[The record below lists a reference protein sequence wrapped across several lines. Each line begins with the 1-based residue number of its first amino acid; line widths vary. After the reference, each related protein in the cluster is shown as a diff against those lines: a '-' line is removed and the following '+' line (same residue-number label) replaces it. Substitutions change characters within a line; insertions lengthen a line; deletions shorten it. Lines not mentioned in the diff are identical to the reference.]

1 VLELLTHVT
10 RPRTDARG
18 NWVAYGETSP
28 TFLDSPDPQDAGKY
42 HFKLMFNGTDEI
54 DVKIG
59 TADFYGKN
67 DDGNLDFTDLRA
79 NSGLMFWCIQHE
91 TFQLK
96 YNNEF
101 RYHQMQSRINTAKTS
116 AGKKSVT
123 RFNSELMRMGMPLKD
138 SGPTRADDITVPTRL
153 GQNIID
159 YDLEGDSISDEWPFM
174 QFSLMAACEV
184 GGASNVGHM
193 AGRRYANRPF
203 LHSTAMAST
212 FFDKT
217 DPASLYNYGW
227 NWWAEDANDSINEG
241 VQLDENNRG
250 YYGGGYT
257 VEEGTTHVVQQEIPI
272 VPPLSIAALS
282 HAHLGGYSIATDNAL
297 GESGSEYERET
308 VTASGVGGLFPHTL
322 QAIGNSYAN
331 PNLLPNKAF
340 APWDR
345 QLKDDGLGQAARTVT
360 FADHSYLAN
369 KALWDEFFFSS
380 IIPKRAD
387 RKVFEIS
394 TDKTAKQTA
403 EEFFLPE
410 VGEESVPL
418 PNRRMQPYMTGLDQS
433 KLDTLFTTSQLF
445 NNGLADKI
453 AAHLMVEGGFNI
465 NSTSAKAWETLLK
478 SLRGKPVNHLDT
490 DPDTKVAT
498 LTTTPTTG
506 TPVGFGFVTNSPPIT
521 SASTEPSESEQWT
534 SSRVLSDVEVEEL
547 AVAIVKQVKMRGPF
561 LSLSEFINRKLDDSV
576 PALAAKGALQAA
588 LDDDGVSINANF
600 RIPKRQLSSND
611 IDGVAFPEALAGPAA
626 YGSAAYIDQADV
638 LRNLSAQL
646 TPRGDTFVIRTYGD
660 SMDTNGKVI
669 ARAWCEAVVQRV
681 PEYTDSIDSQ
691 ETKQADLSSSANRDF
706 GRKLKIRSFRW
717 LNSSEV

>member
-1 VLELLTHVT
+1 
-10 RPRTDARG
+10 
-18 NWVAYGETSP
+18 
-28 TFLDSPDPQDAGKY
+28 
-42 HFKLMFNGTDEI
+42 MFNGSDEI
-54 DVKIG
+54 GVNLG
-59 TADFYGKN
+59 TADFFGKT
-67 DDGNLDFTDLRA
+67 DDGSSKFSNDIRA
-79 NSGLMFWCIQHE
+79 NSGIMFWCIQHE
-91 TFQLK
+91 TYQLK

-101 RYHQMQSRINTAKTS
+101 RYHQMRSRINTTNTTDA
-116 AGKKSVT
+116 KKSST
-123 RFNSELMRMGMPLKD
+123 SFNSELIRMGMPLKGG
-138 SGPTRADDITVPTRL
+138 GPTRADDITVPSRL

-159 YDLEGDSISDEWPFM
+159 YDLEGDGIPDEWPFM

-184 GGASNVGHM
+184 GGASNAGHM

-203 LHSTAMAST
+203 LHSTAMASP

-241 VQLDENNRG
+241 VQLDENNCG

-257 VEEGTTHVVQQEIPI
+257 TEEGTTHVVQQEIPI

-297 GESGSEYERET
+297 GEKDSEYENET
-308 VTASGVGGLFPHTL
+308 VTASGIGGLFPHTL

-340 APWDR
+340 APWAR
-345 QLKDDGLGQAARTVT
+345 QFKDELGHAARTVT

-410 VGEESVPL
+410 VGQKSVPL
-418 PNRRMQPYMTGLDQS
+418 PNRRMHPYMTGLDQS
-433 KLDTLFTTSQLF
+433 KLDTLFTTNQLF

-465 NSTSAKAWETLLK
+465 NSTSPKAWETLLK
-478 SLRGKPVNHLDT
+478 SLRAKPVNHLDT
-490 DPDTKVAT
+490 NPDTKVAT
-498 LTTTPTTG
+498 LTTTQTTG

-521 SASTEPSESEQWT
+521 SASTEPSEAEQWT

-561 LSLSEFINRKLDDSV
+561 LSLSEFINRKLDGAT

-588 LDDDGVSINANF
+588 LDDDSVSINANF
-600 RIPKRQLSSND
+600 RTPKRQLSSTD
-611 IDGVAFPEALAGPAA
+611 IDDVAFPEALAGPAA

-660 SMDTNGKVI
+660 SMDTNGKVV

-681 PEYTDSIDSQ
+681 PEYTDSSDSQ
-691 ETKQADLSSSANRDF
+691 ETKQADLSSSANRNF
-706 GRKLKIRSFRW
+706 GRKLQILSFRW
-717 LNSSEV
+717 LNAREV